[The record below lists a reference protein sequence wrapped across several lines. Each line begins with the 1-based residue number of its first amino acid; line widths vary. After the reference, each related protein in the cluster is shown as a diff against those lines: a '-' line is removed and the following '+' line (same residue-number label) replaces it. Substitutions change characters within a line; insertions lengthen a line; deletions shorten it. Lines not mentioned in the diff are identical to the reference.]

1 MHNLTATIAEL
12 YEQLVPSR
20 EEALLMFRLHE
31 KIRSGEIDANFS
43 TQDIQRSIDD
53 TARLG
58 IGPAPNRERLLKNL
72 LTYFVERPADQRNR
86 YCLTEYARKFI
97 LLIDHKIN
105 NPFRKFPLRE
115 SFQRY
120 TDFSAQDMR
129 QINQFESWYNQGFQA
144 TTRENIFDHLEELK
158 SDVKESVLKLNK
170 LLYSGDQPVLSMTA
184 EFSRIFTDLGEKA
197 DEIRDTLRLGSSLLL
212 EVEQV
217 VFAFFRQTQD
227 AKRPTTQEES
237 EHFANLTHA
246 YIRSQ
251 EIQQE
256 VKTFFEAVDDKLGQL
271 REQIQFASNKL
282 NELRD
287 IFRFKSRFKI
297 NLKRLL
303 ESILNETISEKGE
316 LSLPKWIKRR
326 TLIEERFKL
335 TAMPDLDREY
345 EARNIALDLPDNSEH
360 RRIELIKVETE
371 LVRQQRT
378 AILVAAYKARLIR
391 DGSLNFTE
399 EFYKILEDEQD
410 EEIAIQVAYELVQ
423 YVRDQA
429 NLKLTILP
437 EIQEIYQSKPIIT
450 WTTNLQRLA

>member
-1 MHNLTATIAEL
+1 MHNLTTTIAEL

-20 EEALLMFRLHE
+20 DEALLVFRLHE
-31 KIRSGEIDANFS
+31 KIRSGEIDASFS
-43 TQDIQRSIDD
+43 TQDIQRSIDE
-53 TARLG
+53 TSRLG
-58 IGPAPNRERLLKNL
+58 IGPGPNRERLLKNL

-115 SFQRY
+115 SFKRY

-129 QINQFESWYNQGFQA
+129 QINQFESWFNQGFQA

-158 SDVKESVLKLNK
+158 SDVKESILKLNK
-170 LLYSGDQPVLSMTA
+170 LLYSGEQPVLSMTA
-184 EFSRIFTDLGEKA
+184 EFSQIFTDLGDKA
-197 DEIRDTLRLGSSLLL
+197 DEIRDTLRLGSSLLQ

-217 VFAFFRQTQD
+217 VLAFFRQTQE

-237 EHFANLTHA
+237 KLFTDLTYA
-246 YIRSQ
+246 YTRSQ

-256 VKTFFEAVDDKLGQL
+256 VKTFFDAVDDKLGQL

-303 ESILNETISEKGE
+303 ESIVSETVTEKGE
-316 LSLPKWIKRR
+316 LSLPVWIKRR

-345 EARNIALDLPDNSEH
+345 EVRNIALDLPDNSEH
-360 RRIELIKVETE
+360 RRLELIKVETE
-371 LVRQQRT
+371 LIRQQRT
-378 AILVAAYKARLIR
+378 AILVAAYKARLMR

-410 EEIAIQVAYELVQ
+410 EEVAIQVAYELVQ

-429 NLKLTILP
+429 NLKLIILP
-437 EIQEIYQSKPIIT
+437 EIKEIYQSKPITT

>member
-1 MHNLTATIAEL
+1 VHNLTATIAEF

-20 EEALLMFRLHE
+20 EEALLVFRLHE

-53 TARLG
+53 TTRLSLG
-58 IGPAPNRERLLKNL
+58 SAPNRERLLKNL

-129 QINQFESWYNQGFQA
+129 QINQFESWFNQGFQA

-158 SDVKESVLKLNK
+158 ADVKESILLLNK
-170 LLYSGDQPVLSMTA
+170 LLYSGEQPVLSMTA
-184 EFSRIFTDLGEKA
+184 EFSRIFTDLGDKA
-197 DEIRDTLRLGSSLLL
+197 DEIRNTLRLGSSLLL

-217 VFAFFRQTQD
+217 VAAFFRETQE
-227 AKRPTTQEES
+227 AKRPASPEENKLF
-237 EHFANLTHA
+237 EDMTYA
-246 YIRSQ
+246 YNRSQ
-251 EIQQE
+251 EIQHE
-256 VKTFFEAVDDKLGQL
+256 VKTFFDAVDDKLGQL

-303 ESILNETISEKGE
+303 EEVLNETLTEKGE
-316 LSLPKWIKRR
+316 LSLPAWLMRR

-335 TAMPDLDREY
+335 TVMPDLDREY
-345 EARNIALDLPDNSEH
+345 EARNTVLDLPDDTDH
-360 RRIELIKVETE
+360 RRLELIKVEAE

-378 AILVAAYKARLIR
+378 AILVAIYKSRLNKEGAL
-391 DGSLNFTE
+391 DFTG
-399 EFYKILEDEQD
+399 EFYRILEEEQD
-410 EEIAIQVAYELVQ
+410 EEVAIQVAYELIQ
-423 YVRDQA
+423 YVRDEPH
-429 NLKLTILP
+429 LKLTILP
-437 EIQEIYQSKPIIT
+437 EIQEIYQTKPITT
-450 WTTNLQRLA
+450 WTINLQRLA